1 MFPPQYSSRR
11 PRFSLSFS
19 PLFYCLLRFKS
30 EERRNKSRIREA
42 CKNVPSSPPEDLME
56 PPRLGAD
63 LKRGGGKKISVYLQF
78 KTISKIASSFSF
90 CKGAVT
96 RLPLKCDRSTMGRDL
111 EEVQWHYSLPDFCL
125 LSVLPASS
133 HTETLFIH
141 LWTQQGW
148 ITQTYHLKLDNT
160 KTPKNL
166 FKYQ

>member
-11 PRFSLSFS
+11 PRFSLSFPPFFIVFS
-19 PLFYCLLRFKS
+19 AS
-30 EERRNKSRIREA
+30 SRRNVGTSQGLEKLVKMCLHLHLRIWWSHPGSVQTS
-42 CKNVPSSPPEDLME
+42 KGV
-56 PPRLGAD
+56 
-63 LKRGGGKKISVYLQF
+63 GGKKISVYLQF

-160 KTPKNL
+160 KTPKN
-166 FKYQ
+166 